1 MICPRATWRR
11 TSGSPPAGSRRAPA
25 GSAAPAS
32 RSAPADSP
40 GSDRSP
46 PHARPAA
53 AQAPAVQAPGV
64 PVPVPV
70 PARCL
75 RRSLRCL
82 LHARPAPGAVLRE
95 HLRNDVTARAL
106 DLGQVRDAAGFKSGF
121 LVADLG
127 QSEGAADG
135 AERALAL
142 VELPVD
148 LLGRRH

>member
-53 AQAPAVQAPGV
+53 APVAQAPAVQAPGV
-64 PVPVPV
+64 QAPGV

-82 LHARPAPGAVLRE
+82 LHARPAPGTVLRE

-135 AERALAL
+135 
-142 VELPVD
+142 
-148 LLGRRH
+148 